1 LQKELISKKLVLSQL
16 EALRSQMNPH
26 FIFNALN
33 SIQEYIV
40 FNNKELASSYLIK
53 FSRLIRIYLEHSQ
66 QNEIV
71 LKEEIS
77 ALKIYLELEK
87 VRFEDVLDYDL
98 QIDESLSLE
107 QIKIPSLFIQPYVE
121 NAIKHGLLH
130 KLNDRMLKVTFR
142 RGNNEGYLICTIED
156 NGIGRSASLEINK
169 NKTVQHQSFA
179 TSANEKRLEL
189 INLDR
194 AEKIVVEIVDLYS
207 NNNES
212 KGTKV
217 IIKIPLNK

>member
-1 LQKELISKKLVLSQL
+1 MWEGISLQLPFYLFAAKELISKKLVFSQL

-40 FNNKELASSYLIK
+40 FNNKELASNYLVK

-71 LKEEIS
+71 LKEEVN

-87 VRFEDVLDYDL
+87 IRFEDILDYDL
-98 QIDESLSLE
+98 YIDENLMLE

-130 KLNDRMLKVTFR
+130 KLDDRKLKVSFQKEKL
-142 RGNNEGYLICTIED
+142 NNYLVCTIED
-156 NGIGRSASLEINK
+156 NGIGRKQAAALQSKRTNR
-169 NKTVQHQSFA
+169 HQGCC
-179 TSANEKRLEL
+179 RIL
-189 INLDR
+189 ID
-194 AEKIVVEIVDLYS
+194 
-207 NNNES
+207 
-212 KGTKV
+212 
-217 IIKIPLNK
+217 

>member
-1 LQKELISKKLVLSQL
+1 
-16 EALRSQMNPH
+16 LRSQMNPH

-40 FNNKELASSYLIK
+40 FNNKELASNYLVK

-71 LKEEIS
+71 LKEEVN

-87 VRFEDVLDYDL
+87 IRFEDILDYDL
-98 QIDESLSLE
+98 YIDENLMLE

-130 KLNDRMLKVTFR
+130 KLDDRKLKVSFQKEKL
-142 RGNNEGYLICTIED
+142 NNYLVCTIED
-156 NGIGRSASLEINK
+156 NGIGRNASLEINK
-169 NKTVQHQSFA
+169 NKTLQHQSFA

-194 AEKIVVEIVDLYS
+194 AQKIVVEIVDLYS
-207 NNNES
+207 NDNES
-212 KGTKV
+212 KGTKI